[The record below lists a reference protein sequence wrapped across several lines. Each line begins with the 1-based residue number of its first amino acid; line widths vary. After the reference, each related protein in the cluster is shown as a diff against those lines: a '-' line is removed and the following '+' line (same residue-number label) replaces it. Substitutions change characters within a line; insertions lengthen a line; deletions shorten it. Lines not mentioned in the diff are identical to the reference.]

1 MVNQR
6 LLPPTFPR
14 YTKIKDRFEALNYL
28 EELCQNLKLTCKVIN
43 CTNYQSAL
51 NFFMEFSKK
60 SGPCLLSRSVL
71 QVLYLPG
78 NNKVFGVTNLT
89 DVLKE
94 SVKAFIAPPV
104 LMPKNPIYNN
114 LQVTVM
120 KFRFHH
126 SINSILQ
133 AKECVDSFFFYNEH
147 TFVTFLEICGFN
159 RARQRDKIARLLD
172 NFASLQDEAER
183 VDTFLHKQL
192 NGDTSA
198 GTCRTSF
205 GTWVLYHSLRAMS
218 IFLLSGLELELYS
231 VHEYLYV
238 FW

>member
-1 MVNQR
+1 MGFSATVNQK

-14 YTKIKDRFEALNYL
+14 YTKIKDRNETMVYL
-28 EELCQNLKLTCKVIN
+28 EELIQNLKLSCKIIT
-43 CTNYQSAL
+43 CTNFQSAL
-51 NFFMEFSKK
+51 NFFIEFSKK

-71 QVLYLPG
+71 QVLYLPE
-78 NNKVFGVTNLT
+78 NNKVFGETKLT

-94 SVKAFIAPPV
+94 SAKAFIAPPV
-104 LMPKNPIYNN
+104 LMPKSLLYNN
-114 LQVTVM
+114 PE
-120 KFRFHH
+120 
-126 SINSILQ
+126 
-133 AKECVDSFFFYNEH
+133 AKECVESFFFYNEH
-147 TFVTFLEICGFN
+147 IFVTFIEIFGFN

-192 NGDTSA
+192 NEEPSA
-198 GTCRTSF
+198 GTCRTNF
-205 GTWVLYHSLRAMS
+205 GTWVLYHCLKAMA

-231 VHEYLYV
+231 VHEYLYI